1 VSFRHAR
8 RHMEESAR
16 KHVADYLT
24 TLGWLDSVQANRPF
38 KAPGA
43 ATVIAEFTGLD
54 GSRQVAA
61 GTGAPLVSVA
71 IPAEGV
77 DQDQEIGG
85 PLVQTNYDLFVSV
98 LAVPALVG
106 VLTEDVVDLLAGRSA
121 RPVIPFVDQASAI
134 LVPGETLELQ
144 DVSADRARAD
154 RDDWML
160 VTATIVRT
168 FSRTWS

>member
-1 VSFRHAR
+1 
-8 RHMEESAR
+8 
-16 KHVADYLT
+16 
-24 TLGWLDSVQANRPF
+24 
-38 KAPGA
+38 
-43 ATVIAEFTGLD
+43 
-54 GSRQVAA
+54 
-61 GTGAPLVSVA
+61 
-71 IPAEGV
+71 
-77 DQDQEIGG
+77 
-85 PLVQTNYDLFVSV
+85 
-98 LAVPALVG
+98 

-121 RPVIPFVDQASAI
+121 RPVIPFVDQASAT